1 MRKAWVLDVLAEKAA
16 FWDDGHSHLFGE
28 GVGMSTVERTATR
41 VLGFNSME
49 MDFQLMR
56 ALGTATYGGGAEGE
70 IFHARRLVDD
80 EAPERWSTAF
90 ASIGERVR
98 ALGERAKRKRHF
110 VSAREHFLRASMY
123 YRAAEYF
130 ADPFGEEGRRWGLAS
145 RATFIAG
152 TRHLADR
159 IEPVVTPFEGLEL
172 PGYFMTPAGGARNG
186 RTLVVMT
193 GFDGTGE
200 ELYFESGRAGLER
213 GYNVFV
219 TEGPGQVGTL
229 RLHPGLVF
237 RPDYEH
243 PISAMLD
250 MVLARPEVNP
260 EALALYGMSF
270 GGCFTLRAAAHDD
283 RIRALILNSPII
295 DLHAYMAAF
304 IGPDLASDPPPLTLA
319 GLDSIPEAD
328 MPPVVRHAFKSS
340 CRRFGVDS
348 LAGYLRQLEAYTAVE
363 SVPSV
368 RCPSLAMVGT
378 GEGEEAMNQFE
389 RYCDAVSGPVTR
401 RIFTVEEGADM
412 HCQRGNLPLACSV
425 VYDWLDELFGH

>member
-98 ALGERAKRKRHF
+98 ALGERAERKRHF

-172 PGYFMTPAGGARNG
+172 PGYF
-186 RTLVVMT
+186 
-193 GFDGTGE
+193 
-200 ELYFESGRAGLER
+200 
-213 GYNVFV
+213 
-219 TEGPGQVGTL
+219 
-229 RLHPGLVF
+229 
-237 RPDYEH
+237 
-243 PISAMLD
+243 ISAMLD

-319 GLDSIPEAD
+319 GLDSISEAD

-389 RYCDAVSGPVTR
+389 RYCDTVSGPVTR